1 MGQYGRESRGLES
14 AHGRGEAH
22 RVRCGAAHVQSVK
35 RGERRD
41 RESGL
46 RVRTLRDL
54 LRQQRCAKV
63 APKDAHRRRCYKGDT
78 RDGVRQVRQA
88 ARVFARVVEGKQF
101 PTPEPDAHAGP
112 AYVLICFKFYHCFL
126 RIQSF
131 DPDFENIYY

>member
-1 MGQYGRESRGLES
+1 M
-14 AHGRGEAH
+14 
-22 RVRCGAAHVQSVK
+22 QSVK

-88 ARVFARVVEGKQF
+88 ARGFARVVEGEEFQTLKQ
-101 PTPEPDAHAGP
+101 DAHIVFEKALLSLIGRSKPKSDTICVQSRETWLQDLYSFSCIAFLPGP
-112 AYVLICFKFYHCFL
+112 AWL
-126 RIQSF
+126 
-131 DPDFENIYY
+131 